1 MDRLSHLG
9 ITPRKQVFWNT
20 ASPILVEHTLA
31 RGEGFLAH
39 KGPLVVDTTPYTGRS
54 PKDKFVVR
62 EPEVEEEVW
71 WGEVNQPFA
80 PEAFQALYQRVVAY
94 LSERDLYVQDLYA
107 GADRRYRL
115 GVRVVTESPWHALFA
130 RNMFLL
136 PRRFPEDDEA
146 ERFQPGFTVVHAPH
160 FQAEPERDG
169 TRSEVF
175 VGISFARR
183 LILIV
188 GTKYAGE
195 IKKSVFTVMNYLM
208 PKRGVFPMHA
218 SANVGKEGDV
228 ALFFGLSGT
237 GKTTLSTDPDRP
249 LIGDDEHGWSEEGV
263 FNFEGGCYAKVIRLS
278 PEQEPLIY
286 RASNQF
292 EAILENVVVNPESRR
307 VEWDDDSKTENTR
320 SSYPIAH
327 LENVVESGMA
337 GHPRAIFFLSA
348 DAYGVL
354 PPIARLSPEQ
364 AMYYFL
370 SGYTARVAGTERGVT
385 EPKATFSAC
394 FGAPFL
400 PMHPG
405 VYAAMLGEK
414 IRRHG
419 PRVYLVNTG
428 WTGGPYGVGHRFPL
442 SVTRALLK
450 AALTGALDGVAF
462 RVDPVFGFEVPLEAP
477 GVPRE
482 LLDPRETWAD
492 KGAYDRQAQR
502 LAALFQ
508 ENFQKYA
515 DGVSEAVRRAG
526 PRVG

>member
-1 MDRLSHLG
+1 MDRLSYIG
-9 ITPRKQVFWNT
+9 IEPKKRVFWDA
-20 ASPILVEHTLA
+20 ASPVLVEHTLS

-54 PKDKFVVR
+54 PRDKFVVR
-62 EPEVEEEVW
+62 EPEVEEEIW

-80 PEAFQALYQRVVAY
+80 PEAFQALLARVAQH

-107 GADRRYRL
+107 GADRRHRL
-115 GVRVVTESPWHALFA
+115 AVRVVTESPWHALFA

-136 PRRFPEDDEA
+136 PRRFPLDDEV
-146 ERFQPGFTVVHAPH
+146 ERFVPGFTVVHAPH
-160 FQAEPERDG
+160 FLADPERDG
-169 TRSEVF
+169 TKSEVF

-183 LILIV
+183 LVLIV

-195 IKKSVFTVMNYLM
+195 IKKSIFTVMNYLM

-218 SANVGKEGDV
+218 SANVGQEGDV

-237 GKTTLSTDPDRP
+237 GKTTLSTDPQRP

-278 PEQEPLIY
+278 EEHEPLIF

-292 EAILENVVVNPESRR
+292 ESILENVVVNPESRR
-307 VEWDDDSKTENTR
+307 VEWDDDTKTENTR
-320 SSYPIAH
+320 ASYPIAH
-327 LENVVESGMA
+327 LENVVDSGMA

-405 VYAAMLGEK
+405 VYARMLGEK
-414 IRRHG
+414 IQRHA

-428 WTGGPYGVGHRFPL
+428 WTGGPYGVGRRFPL
-442 SVTRALLK
+442 PLTRALLG
-450 AALTGALDGVAF
+450 AALSGALEGVPY
-462 RVDPVFGFEVPLEAP
+462 RQDPVFGFEVPLEVP
-477 GVPRE
+477 GVPQE
-482 LLDPRETWAD
+482 LLNPRETWAD
-492 KGAYDRQAQR
+492 PEAYDRQAQK

-508 ENFQKYA
+508 DNFQKYA
-515 DGVSEAVRRAG
+515 DGVTEAIRQAG
-526 PRVG
+526 PKGA

>member
-263 FNFEGGCYAKVIRLS
+263 FNFEGG
-278 PEQEPLIY
+278 
-286 RASNQF
+286 
-292 EAILENVVVNPESRR
+292 
-307 VEWDDDSKTENTR
+307 
-320 SSYPIAH
+320 
-327 LENVVESGMA
+327 
-337 GHPRAIFFLSA
+337 
-348 DAYGVL
+348 VL
-354 PPIARLSPEQ
+354 RQGDPPFP
-364 AMYYFL
+364 
-370 SGYTARVAGTERGVT
+370 GAGT
-385 EPKATFSAC
+385 PH
-394 FGAPFL
+394 L
-400 PMHPG
+400 PS
-405 VYAAMLGEK
+405 LQ
-414 IRRHG
+414 
-419 PRVYLVNTG
+419 
-428 WTGGPYGVGHRFPL
+428 
-442 SVTRALLK
+442 SV
-450 AALTGALDGVAF
+450 
-462 RVDPVFGFEVPLEAP
+462 
-477 GVPRE
+477 
-482 LLDPRETWAD
+482 
-492 KGAYDRQAQR
+492 
-502 LAALFQ
+502 
-508 ENFQKYA
+508 
-515 DGVSEAVRRAG
+515 
-526 PRVG
+526 

>member
-1 MDRLSHLG
+1 MDRLEPLG
-9 ITPRKQVFWNT
+9 IKPRKQVFWNT
-20 ASPILVEHTLA
+20 VSPILVEHTLA

-39 KGPLVVDTTPYTGRS
+39 KGSLVVDTTPYTGRS

-62 EPEVEEEVW
+62 EPGVEEEIW

-80 PEAFQALYQRVVAY
+80 PEAFQALLERVAAY
-94 LSERDLYVQDLYA
+94 LSDRDLYVQDLYA
-107 GADRRYRL
+107 GADKRFRL
-115 GVRVVTESPWHALFA
+115 AVRVVTESPWHALFA
-130 RNMFLL
+130 RNMFIL
-136 PRRFPEDDEA
+136 PRRFPEDDEVEPFA
-146 ERFQPGFTVVHAPH
+146 PGFTVVHAPY
-160 FQAEPERDG
+160 FLADPGRDG

-175 VGISFARR
+175 VGISFQRK
-183 LILIV
+183 LVLIV

-195 IKKSVFTVMNYLM
+195 IKKSIFTVMNYLM
-208 PKRGVFPMHA
+208 PQQGVFPMHA
-218 SANVGKEGDV
+218 SANVGKGGDV
-228 ALFFGLSGT
+228 AIFFGLSGT
-237 GKTTLSTDPDRP
+237 GKTTLSTDPERP

-278 PEQEPLIY
+278 PEHEPLIY

-307 VEWDDDSKTENTR
+307 VEWDDDTKTENTR
-320 SSYPIAH
+320 ASYPLAH
-327 LENVVESGMA
+327 LENVVDSGMA
-337 GHPRAIFFLSA
+337 GHPKAIFFLSA

-400 PMHPG
+400 PLHPG
-405 VYAAMLGEK
+405 VYARMLGEK
-414 IRRHG
+414 IKRHG

-428 WTGGPYGVGHRFPL
+428 WTGGPYGVGRRFPL
-442 SVTRALLK
+442 PLTRTLLQ
-450 AALTGALDGVAF
+450 AALSGALEGVPY
-462 RVDPVFGFEVPLEAP
+462 RQDPVFGFEVPMEVP
-477 GVPRE
+477 GVPKE

-492 KGAYDRQAQR
+492 KEAYDRQAR
-502 LAALFQ
+502 KLATLFQ
-508 ENFQKYA
+508 ENFRKYA
-515 DGVSEAVRRAG
+515 DGVEEVVLQAG

>member
-1 MDRLSHLG
+1 MQRLEALG
-9 ITPRKQVFWNT
+9 IHPKKRVFWNT
-20 ASPILVEHTLA
+20 VSPVLVEHTLL
-31 RGEGFLAH
+31 RGEGLLAH
-39 KGPLVVDTTPYTGRS
+39 HGPLVVDTTPYTGRS
-54 PKDKFVVR
+54 PKDKFIVR
-62 EPEVEEEVW
+62 EPEVEGEIW

-80 PEAFQALYQRVVAY
+80 PEAFEALYQRVVQY

-115 GVRVVTESPWHALFA
+115 AVRVVTESPWHALFA
-130 RNMFLL
+130 RNMFIL
-136 PRRFPEDDEA
+136 PRRFGNDDEVEA
-146 ERFQPGFTVVHAPH
+146 FVPGFTVVHAPY
-160 FQAEPERDG
+160 FQADPERDG

-175 VGISFARR
+175 VGISFQRR
-183 LILIV
+183 LVLIV

-195 IKKSVFTVMNYLM
+195 IKKSIFTVMNYLM

-228 ALFFGLSGT
+228 AVFFGLSGT
-237 GKTTLSTDPDRP
+237 AP
-249 LIGDDEHGWSEEGV
+249 LIGDDEHGWSEDGV

-278 PEQEPLIY
+278 PEHEPLIY
-286 RASNQF
+286 KASNQF

-307 VEWDDDSKTENTR
+307 VQWDDDSKTENTR

-327 LENVVESGMA
+327 LENVVESGVA

-354 PPIARLSPEQ
+354 PPIARLSPEE

-385 EPKATFSAC
+385 EPRATFSAC

-405 VYAAMLGEK
+405 VYARMLGEK
-414 IRRHG
+414 IRKHA

-428 WTGGPYGVGHRFPL
+428 G
-442 SVTRALLK
+442 
-450 AALTGALDGVAF
+450 TGAS
-462 RVDPVFGFEVPLEAP
+462 PSP
-477 GVPRE
+477 
-482 LLDPRETWAD
+482 
-492 KGAYDRQAQR
+492 
-502 LAALFQ
+502 
-508 ENFQKYA
+508 
-515 DGVSEAVRRAG
+515 
-526 PRVG
+526 

>member
-1 MDRLSHLG
+1 M
-9 ITPRKQVFWNT
+9 
-20 ASPILVEHTLA
+20 
-31 RGEGFLAH
+31 
-39 KGPLVVDTTPYTGRS
+39 
-54 PKDKFVVR
+54 
-62 EPEVEEEVW
+62 
-71 WGEVNQPFA
+71 
-80 PEAFQALYQRVVAY
+80 
-94 LSERDLYVQDLYA
+94 
-107 GADRRYRL
+107 
-115 GVRVVTESPWHALFA
+115 
-130 RNMFLL
+130 
-136 PRRFPEDDEA
+136 
-146 ERFQPGFTVVHAPH
+146 
-160 FQAEPERDG
+160 
-169 TRSEVF
+169 
-175 VGISFARR
+175 
-183 LILIV
+183 
-188 GTKYAGE
+188 
-195 IKKSVFTVMNYLM
+195 
-208 PKRGVFPMHA
+208 
-218 SANVGKEGDV
+218 
-228 ALFFGLSGT
+228 
-237 GKTTLSTDPDRP
+237 
-249 LIGDDEHGWSEEGV
+249 
-263 FNFEGGCYAKVIRLS
+263 IRLS

-450 AALTGALDGVAF
+450 AALTGALDGAAF

>member
-1 MDRLSHLG
+1 MDRLEPLG
-9 ITPRKQVFWNT
+9 IKPRKQVFWNT
-20 ASPILVEHTLA
+20 VSPILVEHTLS

-54 PKDKFVVR
+54 PRDKFVVR
-62 EPEVEEEVW
+62 EPEVEGEVW

-80 PEAFQALYQRVVAY
+80 PEAFQALLERVAAY
-94 LSERDLYVQDLYA
+94 LSDRDLYVQDLYA

-115 GVRVVTESPWHALFA
+115 AVRVVTESPWHALFA
-130 RNMFLL
+130 RNMFIL
-136 PRRFPEDDEA
+136 PRRFPEDDEVEPFA
-146 ERFQPGFTVVHAPH
+146 PGFTVIHAPY
-160 FQAEPERDG
+160 FLADPERDG

-175 VGISFARR
+175 VGISFQRR
-183 LILIV
+183 LVLIV

-195 IKKSVFTVMNYLM
+195 IKKSIFTVMNYLM
-208 PKRGVFPMHA
+208 PKQGVFPMHA

-228 ALFFGLSGT
+228 AVFFGLSGT
-237 GKTTLSTDPDRP
+237 GKTTLSTDPERP

-278 PEQEPLIY
+278 REHEPLIY
-286 RASNQF
+286 KASNQF

-307 VEWDDDSKTENTR
+307 VEWDDDTKTENTR
-320 SSYPIAH
+320 ASYPLAH
-327 LENVVESGMA
+327 LENVVDSGMA
-337 GHPRAIFFLSA
+337 GHPKAIFFLSA

-400 PMHPG
+400 PLHPG
-405 VYAAMLGEK
+405 VYARMLGEK
-414 IRRHG
+414 IKKHG

-428 WTGGPYGVGHRFPL
+428 WTGGPYGVGRRFPL
-442 SVTRALLK
+442 PVTRALLQ
-450 AALTGALDGVAF
+450 AALSGALEGVPY
-462 RVDPVFGFEVPLEAP
+462 RQDPVFGFEVPLEVP
-477 GVPRE
+477 GVPKE

-492 KGAYDRQAQR
+492 KEAYDRQAR
-502 LAALFQ
+502 KLAALFQ
-508 ENFQKYA
+508 ENFRKYA
-515 DGVSEAVRRAG
+515 DGVEEVVLQAG
-526 PRVG
+526 PRLG